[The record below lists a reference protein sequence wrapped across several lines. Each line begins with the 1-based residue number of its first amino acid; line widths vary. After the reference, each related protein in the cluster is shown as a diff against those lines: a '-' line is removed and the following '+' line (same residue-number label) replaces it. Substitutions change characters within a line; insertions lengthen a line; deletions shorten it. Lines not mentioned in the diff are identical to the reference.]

1 MDLQG
6 LAPNAMQLRVARLC
20 LDCEELFVGDRCP
33 ICASERFAFLSTWL
47 PVEERRRWRRP
58 APKSAE
64 APQGHLEKLKRFL
77 DRWLNDDEP
86 APATRVLR
94 TRASDA
100 TPTLNFDEPEQ
111 EPQKQPARA
120 REFVRD
126 DST

>member
-20 LDCEELFVGDRCP
+20 LDCEELFVGDICP
-33 ICASERFAFLSTWL
+33 VCASERFAFLSTWL

-58 APKSAE
+58 APKPAE
-64 APQGHLEKLKRFL
+64 GAEGHVARLKRFL

-86 APATRVLR
+86 EPTTRVLR
-94 TRASDA
+94 TRASDDM
-100 TPTLNFDEPEQ
+100 PTLNFDEPEQ
-111 EPQKQPARA
+111 EPQKQPSRA
-120 REFVRD
+120 RELARD